1 MIKFTDEE
9 LRAQRLVEAE
19 TVAQQSYSIGCEAGY
34 EAAALL
40 TDTIR
45 ASETENKELRAA
57 LNQTSHY
64 LVLSENGW
72 GIEHLVSCR
81 LSGLTNC
88 EIHLLAD
95 NNSEMFREWTYGR
108 YEISLG
114 QDGELIIEE
123 AENG

>member
-1 MIKFTDEE
+1 MTVKPISDADLARVREWKCDDPDCHNAHSHFT
-9 LRAQRLVEAE
+9 LQAMHAVIARLDIAEA
-19 TVAQQSYSIGCEAGY
+19 
-34 EAAALL
+34 
-40 TDTIR
+40 D
-45 ASETENKELRAA
+45 NKELRAA

-95 NNSEMFREWTYGR
+95 NNSEMFQEWTYGR